1 MGSGQGGAAQVRR
14 RHTGFTQLEFAVVIV
29 ALGILVFILLD
40 RIAYYQGL
48 AEKTTVE
55 MTVMNMR
62 SGLRYKVAEMLM
74 HGKAAELPGLA
85 GKSPVKWLAYPPP
98 QYLGEA
104 RELSWPDM
112 PPGSWGFDEK
122 RGELLYRV
130 KDERNFESARSGDL
144 GLRLRVKLLKGLASQ
159 AGQESVVGAEI
170 VLVENYRWF

>member
-1 MGSGQGGAAQVRR
+1 MGFGQGGNAQVKFRQKGI
-14 RHTGFTQLEFAVVIV
+14 TLLEFTVTSVV
-29 ALGILVFILLD
+29 LGILVFILLD
-40 RIAYYQGL
+40 RMAYYQGL

-74 HGKAAELPGLA
+74 HGKAAELPNLA
-85 GKSPVKWLAYPPP
+85 EKSPVKWLAYPPP
-98 QYLGEA
+98 YYLGET
-104 RELSWPDM
+104 RELSWSDM
-112 PPGSWGFDEK
+112 PPGSWGYDVK

-130 KDERNFESARSGDL
+130 KDEQNFVSARSEEL

-159 AGQESVVGAEI
+159 AGQESVVGADI

>member
-1 MGSGQGGAAQVRR
+1 MGFGQGGAAQVRR
-14 RHTGFTQLEFAVVIV
+14 RQTGFTQLEFAVVAV
-29 ALGILVFILLD
+29 VLGILVSILLD

-48 AEKTTVE
+48 AEKTAIE

-74 HGKAAELPGLA
+74 HGEAAELPGLA

-98 QYLGEA
+98 EYLGEA
-104 RELSWPDM
+104 RELSWSDM
-112 PPGSWGFDEK
+112 PPGSWGFDGK

-130 KDERNFESARSGDL
+130 KDDRNFVSDRSGEL

-159 AGQESVVGAEI
+159 TGQESVVGAEI
-170 VLVENYRWF
+170 VLVDNYRWF